1 MCPFED
7 RRAPPGVYWT
17 PPPARRTENAAAMP
31 MPMSERRRP
40 PSSEKRD
47 PFHIVHKVPSGD
59 SPYVRAKHAQLVSK
73 DPNRAISLFWAA
85 INAGDRVDS
94 ALKDMAVVM
103 KQLDRSDEGIEAI
116 KSFRYLCPFEAQDSI
131 DNLLLELYKKSGR
144 IQEEAELLEHKLK
157 VIEQGMGFGGRIVRA
172 KRVQGKH
179 VTMTVEQEKA
189 RVLGNLGWVHLQL
202 HNYGIAEQ
210 HYRRAL
216 CLEPDKNKQCNLAIC
231 LMRMGR
237 IPEAKSLIDAVRDSS
252 AEIESGDE
260 PFTKSYDRAVEMLAE
275 VESKDPEDGLSDK
288 FYAGCSFANG
298 TMKENKAPRNANR
311 NHSHVPPSP
320 ASVRQN
326 SAGLFTQ
333 PRGCKGDQKNG
344 VSEEETG
351 GAARKLL
358 FDKPIGSQRV
368 KLLKSGE
375 GEQHMKGK
383 KLDQNMIHDL
393 HEYIKDTADCLKSGS
408 KKSWAD
414 MAEEEDEESVQSQ
427 LKTAET

>member
-17 PPPARRTENAAAMP
+17 PPPARRTDHAAA

-73 DPNRAISLFWAA
+73 DPSRAISLFWAA

-144 IQEEAELLEHKLK
+144 IREEAELLEHKLK
-157 VIEQGMGFGGRIVRA
+157 ILEQGMGFGGRIVRA

-179 VTMTVEQEKA
+179 VTMTIEQEKA

-237 IPEAKSLIDAVRDSS
+237 IPEAKSLIEDVKDSS
-252 AEIESGDE
+252 AESEVGDE
-260 PFTKSYDRAVEMLAE
+260 PFSKSYDRAVEMLAE
-275 VESKDPEDGLSDK
+275 MASENPDGGLSDK

-298 TMKENKAPRNANR
+298 TMKENKAPSNANR
-311 NHSHVPPSP
+311 NYSHVSSSSP

-333 PRGCKGDQKNG
+333 PRGCKWDQRNG
-344 VSEEETG
+344 VNEEETS

-358 FDKPIGSQRV
+358 FDKRVGSERIQI
-368 KLLKSGE
+368 LKSGE
-375 GEQHMKGK
+375 GEEPMTGK

-393 HEYIKDTADCLKSGS
+393 HEYIKDTSDCLKSGS

-414 MAEEEDEESVQSQ
+414 MAEEEDEERVHSE
-427 LKTAET
+427 LKTA

>member
-1 MCPFED
+1 MCPCED
-7 RRAPPGVYWT
+7 RRPPPGAFWT
-17 PPPARRTENAAAMP
+17 PPPTSNTRTRDHAAA

-40 PSSEKRD
+40 SSSEKRD

-103 KQLDRSDEGIEAI
+103 KQLNRSDEGIEAI

-144 IQEEAELLEHKLK
+144 IEEEAELLEHKLK
-157 VIEQGMGFGGRIVRA
+157 TLEQGIGFGGRFIRA
-172 KRVQGKH
+172 KKVQGKH
-179 VTMTVEQEKA
+179 VTMTIEQEKA

-216 CLEPDKNKQCNLAIC
+216 CLESDKNKMCNLAIC

-237 IPEAKSLIDAVRDSS
+237 IPEAKSLISDVRDSS
-252 AEIESGDE
+252 ADIECGDE
-260 PFTKSYDRAVEMLAE
+260 PFSKSYDRAVEMLAE
-275 VESKDPEDGLSDK
+275 IESKNPEDDGLSDK
-288 FYAGCSFANG
+288 FYAGCSFARG
-298 TMKENKAPRNANR
+298 MKENKAPGIANR
-311 NHSHVPPSP
+311 NYSHVSSSP
-320 ASVRQN
+320 ASVGPN

-333 PRGCKGDQKNG
+333 PRGCKWDQRKWNY
-344 VSEEETG
+344 EEETR

-358 FDKPIGSQRV
+358 FEKPFGSERV
-368 KLLKSGE
+368 RILKRGE
-375 GEQHMKGK
+375 EEPMKGK
-383 KLDQNMIHDL
+383 KLDHNMIHDL
-393 HEYIKDTADCLKSGS
+393 HEYIKDNADCMKSGS

-414 MAEEEDEESVQSQ
+414 IAEEEEEERLQAE
-427 LKTAET
+427 LETAAT

>member
-7 RRAPPGVYWT
+7 RRAPPRVYWT
-17 PPPARRTENAAAMP
+17 PPPPARRTDHAAAI
-31 MPMSERRRP
+31 PMSERRGP

-47 PFHIVHKVPSGD
+47 PFHVVHKVPSGD

-157 VIEQGMGFGGRIVRA
+157 VLEQGMGFGGRIVRA

-179 VTMTVEQEKA
+179 VAMTIEQETA

-202 HNYGIAEQ
+202 HNFGIAEH

-237 IPEAKSLIDAVRDSS
+237 IPEAKSLIDDVRDHS
-252 AEIESGDE
+252 AESESGDE
-260 PFTKSYDRAVEMLAE
+260 PFSKSYDRAVEMLAE
-275 VESKDPEDGLSDK
+275 VESKDPEGGLSDK

-298 TMKENKAPRNANR
+298 TMKENKAPRNASR
-311 NHSHVPPSP
+311 KYSHVPSSP

-333 PRGCKGDQKNG
+333 PRGYKGDQKNG

-368 KLLKSGE
+368 KSGE
-375 GEQHMKGK
+375 EEEHMKGK

-393 HEYIKDTADCLKSGS
+393 HEYINDTADCLKSGT

-414 MAEEEDEESVQSQ
+414 LAEEEDEERVQSE
-427 LKTAET
+427 LETA

>member
-17 PPPARRTENAAAMP
+17 PPPARRTDHAAA

-157 VIEQGMGFGGRIVRA
+157 VLEQGMGFGGRIVRA

-179 VTMTVEQEKA
+179 VTMTMEQEKA

-202 HNYGIAEQ
+202 HNYGIAEH

-216 CLEPDKNKQCNLAIC
+216 CMEPDKNKQCNLAIC

-237 IPEAKSLIDAVRDSS
+237 IPEAKSLIDDVRDHS
-252 AEIESGDE
+252 AESESGDE
-260 PFTKSYDRAVEMLAE
+260 PFSKSYDRAVEMLAE
-275 VESKDPEDGLSDK
+275 VESKDPEGGLSDK
-288 FYAGCSFANG
+288 FYGGCSFANG
-298 TMKENKAPRNANR
+298 VMKENRAPRNANR
-311 NHSHVPPSP
+311 NDSHVSSSSP
-320 ASVRQN
+320 ASIRQN

-333 PRGCKGDQKNG
+333 PRGCKWDQTNG
-344 VSEEETG
+344 VDEEETG

-368 KLLKSGE
+368 MILKRGGE
-375 GEQHMKGK
+375 EKEPMTGK

-393 HEYIKDTADCLKSGS
+393 HEYIKDTSDCLKSGS

-414 MAEEEDEESVQSQ
+414 MAEEEDEERVQ
-427 LKTAET
+427 